1 MRSYDLVV
9 VVRTSVKDADRKKL
23 IETIKGWFDDIK
35 VTKED
40 DWGQRPLAYPI
51 KKQDAGHY
59 YLVQF
64 ESEKG
69 IAKGSESRLLR
80 NDDILRHLI
89 LRTK

>member
-9 VVRTSVKDADRKKL
+9 VMRSSLKYADRKKL
-23 IETIKGWFDDIK
+23 VETVKSWFDDIK

-51 KKQDAGHY
+51 KKQDAAYY

-69 IAKGSESRLLR
+69 VAKGIESRLIR
-80 NDDILRHLI
+80 HEDILRHLL